1 MHQRGISSIPVIQAL
16 FAFMTALCEDA
27 NDVAMQGHAEDD
39 ADQIVALANRLHEA
53 GHRLMTLS
61 DAAIAITQR

>member
-1 MHQRGISSIPVIQAL
+1 MSERDLSPLAVIQEL
-16 FAFMTALCEDA
+16 FAFMTAVCAEA
-27 NDVAMQGHAEDD
+27 NDIAMQGHAEDD
-39 ADQIVALANRLHEA
+39 AEQIVALANRLHEA

>member
-1 MHQRGISSIPVIQAL
+1 MDQREPAALSVIQEL

-27 NDVAMQGHAEDD
+27 NDIATQGHAEDD
-39 ADQIVALANRLHEA
+39 AEQIVSLANRLHEA

>member
-1 MHQRGISSIPVIQAL
+1 MEQRAPSAIAVIQEL
-16 FAFMTALCEDA
+16 FAFMTVLCTDA
-27 NDVAMQGHAEDD
+27 NDIAMQGHAEDD
-39 ADQIVALANRLHEA
+39 AEQIAALANRIHEA